1 MKLNDIMEFDHVIHV
16 DDDGNV
22 TDAPKDIFAPEVYEY
37 GGEVNIDDEGWR
49 LLDGWSRQDGYS
61 GPVMHPSELIGRSL
75 ESAIL
80 ETPGL
85 YVVVAVYDLSENEE
99 GEYTG
104 WAVAYREDNREDQ

>member
-1 MKLNDIMEFDHVIHV
+1 MNLNDIMEFDHVIHV

-22 TDAPKDIFAPEVYEY
+22 TDAQGVYAPEVYEY
-37 GGEVNIDDEGWR
+37 GGEVNIDDESWR

-61 GPVMHPSELIGRSL
+61 GPVMHPSELISRSL

-85 YVVVAVYDLSENEE
+85 YVVVAVCDLSENEE
-99 GEYTG
+99 EEYTG
-104 WAVAYREDNREDQ
+104 WAVAYREDNREDR